1 VRIKLFGAY
10 RDCSINWIVSKGDCE
25 MHIVMEYCSPG
36 TKMVSRMQPNVER
49 RTLDWLL
56 EEGEPA
62 VRYLA
67 LVDLAGESKDSD
79 VARTTFSRIAKVG
92 WAREIL
98 RTQRAGGHW
107 ESREDL
113 YLPKYTATIW
123 RLIVLA
129 DLGLT
134 AKDKRIRRSCEL
146 FLTQYH
152 RPDGGFD
159 TPSSTWS
166 RSELCVTGN
175 LTRTLTRCG
184 YAKDRRVVAGFD
196 WIVDNQME
204 DGGWHCFYER
214 AFGRGTLD
222 CWEGLSAFAALPK
235 RQWTGRIKRSAERG
249 AEFYLERKLFKQG
262 RRRYLPW
269 LRFHYPVHYY
279 YDILVGLDVITSLGY
294 GDDKRLRPALEILK
308 QKRRTDGTWALD
320 SIHPDLGAGA
330 GYGLRHKPRRF
341 ALEQEGRPS
350 KWITLTAL
358 RVLKRVQDA
367 S

>member
-1 VRIKLFGAY
+1 
-10 RDCSINWIVSKGDCE
+10 
-25 MHIVMEYCSPG
+25 
-36 TKMVSRMQPNVER
+36 MQLNIEG

-56 EEGEPA
+56 EESQPA

-67 LVDLAGESKDSD
+67 LVDLRGESKDSD
-79 VARTTFSRIAKVG
+79 VARRTFSRIAKVG

-98 RTQRAGGHW
+98 QNQKPEGHW
-107 ESREDL
+107 ESSKDL
-113 YLPKYTATIW
+113 YLPKYSATIW
-123 RLIVLA
+123 KLIVLS

-134 AKDKRIRRSCEL
+134 AKNKRIRKSCEL
-146 FLTQYH
+146 FLNQYS

-159 TPSSTWS
+159 TPGSNWS

-175 LTRTLTRCG
+175 LTRTLTSCG
-184 YAKDRRVVAGFD
+184 YAKDRRVLAAFD
-196 WIVDNQME
+196 WIVDNQKE

-222 CWEGLSAFAALPK
+222 CWEGLSAFAALPRK
-235 RQWTGRIKRSAERG
+235 MWTRRIKRSAERG
-249 AEFYLERKLFKQG
+249 AEFYLERELFKQG
-262 RRRYLPW
+262 RHRYLPW

-279 YDILVGLDVITSLGY
+279 YDILVGLDVITNLGY
-294 GDDKRLRPALEILK
+294 AGDKRLRPALEILR
-308 QKRRTDGTWALD
+308 QKRRTDGWWALD

-330 GYGLRHKPRRF
+330 GYRLRRKTKRF
-341 ALEQEGRPS
+341 ALEREGKPS

-358 RVLKRVQDA
+358 RVLKRVEDA